1 MTSRRPRSCLRPSP
15 ARLGRGDEGAHGTGG
30 RRRPAPA
37 AERRSAEAR
46 RARGGGGGGWRA
58 AEWGGGSTG
67 ARSSVTVTL
76 GRPHSAGPA
85 RLAGEFAGDKRPPR
99 VVAAPQHLSP
109 HPDGAGAYYVVGP
122 ITEETMLEVGVATTD
137 APPAAA
143 GFSGFM
149 KPAAA
154 PSRASSSRP
163 ASATRSV
170 PPRAR
175 PQRAVRGRSRVRWR
189 RARGQSG
196 TMGAGRIACALRR
209 RRRPL
214 GVAAAVGLVG
224 ARRRR
229 AAVPRRSPVALGVST
244 RQGCRRHAGRRLD
257 AGRRRSG
264 GSSRPSSA
272 ARSNASAR
280 SGGPPPR
287 QPWAPGRYGKS
298 DTFDEVAH
306 ARKATQAVA
315 HARALVDLEAQ
326 VAALEKGDIS
336 ADELA
341 RHLSKASAHLPAGL
355 ANRLRDMVLTTA
367 GRSR

>member
-1 MTSRRPRSCLRPSP
+1 
-15 ARLGRGDEGAHGTGG
+15 
-30 RRRPAPA
+30 
-37 AERRSAEAR
+37 
-46 RARGGGGGGWRA
+46 
-58 AEWGGGSTG
+58 
-67 ARSSVTVTL
+67 
-76 GRPHSAGPA
+76 
-85 RLAGEFAGDKRPPR
+85 
-99 VVAAPQHLSP
+99 
-109 HPDGAGAYYVVGP
+109 
-122 ITEETMLEVGVATTD
+122 MLEVGVATTD

-154 PSRASSSRP
+154 PSRASSRP
-163 ASATRSV
+163 ASATRSR
-170 PPRAR
+170 PTSRPASASRSRPLSRPGSAPRSRPEWDDGRRPYPAARSAVAVGRSASR
-175 PQRAVRGRSRVRWR
+175 PQSASS
-189 RARGQSG
+189 ARGGDEQPFLAVHQSLSASALAKAVVVTPG
-196 TMGAGRIACALRR
+196 GASTPSG
-209 RRRPL
+209 
-214 GVAAAVGLVG
+214 AA
-224 ARRRR
+224 
-229 AAVPRRSPVALGVST
+229 
-244 RQGCRRHAGRRLD
+244 
-257 AGRRRSG
+257 SG